1 LKKLLLFVAVL
12 LVLGGALIFAYLSPT
27 VAFHNIETAVAAN
40 AVDTISDEID
50 QKSIIAHLRNQM
62 SLAMQNALRSYAAR
76 PDPASTEARLAPY
89 FDKRSAALATPA
101 FILRELGA
109 QLNGKVGEIEVRFTS
124 LSEASV
130 HWTSVNKSHEALL
143 SRQGLVWK
151 LGALDAPDAMPR
163 YWDQPTILF
172 GTYYP
177 SHFENCC
184 IGGKSSETPYSG
196 LQLTT
201 AIDILDVYPD
211 ALDMSNVTQVQIGN
225 PDPEASFASM
235 VSSLKYND
243 PIEVHCK
250 QLWQGNTGHYALP
263 VYCVTDEIKPAVLS
277 RQ

>member
-1 LKKLLLFVAVL
+1 MIAVL
-12 LVLGGALIFAYLSPT
+12 AAIGGALTLAYLSPT
-27 VAFHNIETAVAAN
+27 IAFHNIEATVSAN
-40 AVDTISDEID
+40 AVDTFSSEID
-50 QKSIIAHLRNQM
+50 QQSILTHLRNQM
-62 SLAMQNALRSYAAR
+62 SLQMQNALGSYSTR

-101 FILRELGA
+101 FLLRELGS
-109 QLNGKVGEIEVRFTS
+109 QLKGQSGEIEVRFES
-124 LSEASV
+124 LSGARV
-130 HWTSVNKSHEALL
+130 HWTSANNSHEALL
-143 SRQGLVWK
+143 SRQGLAWK
-151 LGALDAPDAMPR
+151 LAALDVPDAMPR

-211 ALDMSNVTQVQIGN
+211 ALDMSNATQVQIGN
-225 PDPEASFASM
+225 PDPEARFASM

-250 QLWQGNTGHYALP
+250 QLWRGDTGHYALP
-263 VYCVTDEIKPAVLS
+263 VYCVADQIKPAVLS
-277 RQ
+277 PQ